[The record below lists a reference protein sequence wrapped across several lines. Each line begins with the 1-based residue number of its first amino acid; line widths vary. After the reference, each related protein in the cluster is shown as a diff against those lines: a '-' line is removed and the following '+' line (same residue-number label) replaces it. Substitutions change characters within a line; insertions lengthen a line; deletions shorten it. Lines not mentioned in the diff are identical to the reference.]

1 MSENPLLDTII
12 DINAVSLAN
21 LDASLEAVLLVR
33 LAALVAVDAP
43 PSSYLVTFRAAEGT
57 MLDLE
62 DARNVLIAVAP
73 IVGTPK
79 VIDAAA
85 NIAQAL
91 GLALAIDEAL
101 LEAELEEDEA

>member
-79 VIDAAA
+79 IIDAAA